1 MSDGTIL
8 IITFLNTKSIT
19 SLHNPTYV
27 ADIVSDL
34 CLLNLLFGLSSYHQ
48 LGLVRFDICLD
59 ANLILK

>member
-27 ADIVSDL
+27 ADVSDL

-48 LGLVRFDICLD
+48 LGLVIFDMCLD
-59 ANLILK
+59 ANLILN